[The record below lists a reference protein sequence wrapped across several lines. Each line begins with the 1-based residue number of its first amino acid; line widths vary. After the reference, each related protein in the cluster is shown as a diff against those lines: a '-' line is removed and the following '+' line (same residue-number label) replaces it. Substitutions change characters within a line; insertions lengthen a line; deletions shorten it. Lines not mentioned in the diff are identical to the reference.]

1 MLHAAAHRPS
11 LARRP
16 SAPSTTTASAAAAA
30 NRPLTPP
37 ARRSLSSAPA
47 ALLAAGHAPP
57 TAPPIAAAAR
67 ALEPEDDIQ
76 SVAAPSTTAATAG
89 LACQWL
95 VGACCHDWRGDATA
109 DVPRPDPH
117 ACARRFNSAAA
128 LLKHLVEAHA
138 GSPSLPATNLCGF
151 CHWSGC
157 TKIFKTPSKFARKD
171 HFRAHL
177 AELTS
182 AEATAAAARCRDCG
196 AHNPVAT
203 VEEDAVSDRLSAA
216 DSAATSTASYLAP
229 TAATTS
235 ARDPP
240 AVPKVSAATAK
251 SLARR
256 ASSTS
261 LASGVGAPLRR
272 TGSLAANAAANRR
285 SLHLPERSFTLPT
298 PRRASTPTPS
308 KRVPSPPASSAAG
321 PPPSLDL
328 PDLPPPLEPELLF
341 ADTNERVAAWVRHD
355 AALAAAG
362 ADGAAVDPDPTE
374 ASPLESMRALAKDV
388 RTVERSLAAE
398 YGPPPRKPPKLT
410 MVTTVLN
417 IAPAEPDLVDVG
429 EDVNVVD
436 KVKDAANDVARALAA
451 LRPLAARRRR
461 LMLATALRRP
471 RSAGAVTPPLPG
483 ARSAALR
490 PRRSIARLNLTPP
503 PPPASAPRADPW
515 TGPSDD
521 PLSWAAAIPL
531 PRSTSSAA
539 ASDPGH
545 PTRGRPAS
553 IASSSSHDS
562 TDWASVAAHVA
573 HRVDASVLAFQ
584 DELVTRLELLADAQT
599 AGLAAAAADMVAAV
613 QTAVEAMRATAPA
626 TTATEDA
633 SPQPTSALSQQ
644 LGARAATPLS
654 PMRVESDTSPPPTRH
669 TPPPPARAMPLTM
682 SPPDTLA
689 SLPSTSRIL
698 PRGTSPVH
706 PAPHRTFSDPSLRTQ
721 SPVLTRPHS
730 LRSRSR
736 ARPLSLVAASPAG
749 TSMAAALDL
758 PSVRASAVA
767 SVSSELALASAP
779 TTPVTAAHPRLRS
792 REPSVVVESTAGAG
806 AQRTVDPWLVSSS
819 PLGALQ
825 VAAAPPAGP
834 TAPASRSAT
843 PGLFLMDPCASRP
856 GTPPPASAPPV
867 PPLLAPVPRR
877 ATVPAHSPLVP
888 AGPEPAAVAPAAEGD
903 PSPPAHA
910 PHRAT
915 GSRRASAASS
925 SSASAAAATASVAA
939 ARSPSPPRAPSPP
952 RTGMWSA
959 VRRVFRREK
968 PATAPAPAPA
978 MAAVVDAAVKAAA
991 TGKPVVARRNEEE
1004 DDAVV
1009 PVVTGVSPREP
1020 REALRER

>member
-1 MLHAAAHRPS
+1 MLHAAANRP
-11 LARRP
+11 LARRQ
-16 SAPSTTTASAAAAA
+16 STTSTPMASAA

-47 ALLAAGHAPP
+47 ALLAVAHAPP
-57 TAPPIAAAAR
+57 TAPPVATAR
-67 ALEPEDDIQ
+67 ALEADDDIQ
-76 SVAAPSTTAATAG
+76 SVAAPSTTAATVG

-138 GSPSLPATNLCGF
+138 GSPSTLSVCGF

-157 TKIFKTPSKFARKD
+157 TKVFKTQSKFARKD

-177 AELTS
+177 AELTA
-182 AEATAAAARCRDCG
+182 AEAAAARCRDCG
-196 AHNPVAT
+196 AHNPVAV
-203 VEEDAVSDRLSAA
+203 VENDDAVSDRLSAA

-240 AVPKVSAATAK
+240 VAPKVSAATAK

-256 ASSTS
+256 ASSAS
-261 LASGVGAPLRR
+261 LASGAAPLRR

-374 ASPLESMRALAKDV
+374 ASPIESMRALAKDV
-388 RTVERSLAAE
+388 STVERSLAAE
-398 YGPPPRKPPKLT
+398 YGPPPKKPPKLT
-410 MVTTVLN
+410 MVTT
-417 IAPAEPDLVDVG
+417 
-429 EDVNVVD
+429 
-436 KVKDAANDVARALAA
+436 VKDAANDVARALAA
-451 LRPLAARRRR
+451 LRPLAARRRK

-483 ARSAALR
+483 ARAVALR

-503 PPPASAPRADPW
+503 PLASAPRADPW

-521 PLSWAAAIPL
+521 PLAWAAAIPL

-545 PTRGRPAS
+545 PTRGRPDS

-626 TTATEDA
+626 PAEDA
-633 SPQPTSALSQQ
+633 PTVQPTSALSQQ

-654 PMRVESDTSPPPTRH
+654 PMRVESDSSPPPT
-669 TPPPPARAMPLTM
+669 TVPPPRAMPLTM

-706 PAPHRTFSDPSLRTQ
+706 PPPHRTFSDPSLRTQ
-721 SPVLTRPHS
+721 SPVLARPHS

-792 REPSVVVESTAGAG
+792 REPSVVVEPTSGTGGPA
-806 AQRTVDPWLVSSS
+806 RTVDPWLVSSS

-825 VAAAPPAGP
+825 VAAPPAQPP

-856 GTPPPASAPPV
+856 GTPPASAPPV
-867 PPLLAPVPRR
+867 PPLLAPVRRR
-877 ATVPAHSPLVP
+877 ATVPAHSRLV
-888 AGPEPAAVAPAAEGD
+888 PAAVAPAAEG
-903 PSPPAHA
+903 
-910 PHRAT
+910 
-915 GSRRASAASS
+915 
-925 SSASAAAATASVAA
+925 
-939 ARSPSPPRAPSPP
+939 
-952 RTGMWSA
+952 
-959 VRRVFRREK
+959 
-968 PATAPAPAPA
+968 
-978 MAAVVDAAVKAAA
+978 
-991 TGKPVVARRNEEE
+991 
-1004 DDAVV
+1004 
-1009 PVVTGVSPREP
+1009 
-1020 REALRER
+1020 

>member
-1 MLHAAAHRPS
+1 MLHAAANRP
-11 LARRP
+11 LARRA
-16 SAPSTTTASAAAAA
+16 STTSTTTASAA

-47 ALLAAGHAPP
+47 ALLASVHAPP
-57 TAPPIAAAAR
+57 TAPPIAVAAR
-67 ALEPEDDIQ
+67 AVEADDDVQ
-76 SVAAPSTTAATAG
+76 SVAPSTAAASAG

-95 VGACCHDWRGDATA
+95 VGACCHDWRDSTA

-117 ACARRFNSAAA
+117 SCARRFNSAAA

-138 GSPSLPATNLCGF
+138 GSPSGPTNVCGF
-151 CHWSGC
+151 CHWAGC
-157 TKIFKTPSKFARKD
+157 TKVFKTQSKFARKD

-177 AELTS
+177 AELTA
-182 AEATAAAARCRDCG
+182 AEAAAARCRDCG
-196 AHNPVAT
+196 AHNPVT
-203 VEEDAVSDRLSAA
+203 VVENDDAVSDRLSAA

-256 ASSTS
+256 ASSAS
-261 LASGVGAPLRR
+261 LASGTGAPLRR

-285 SLHLPERSFTLPT
+285 SLHLPERSFMLPT

-362 ADGAAVDPDPTE
+362 ADGAAVDPDPME
-374 ASPLESMRALAKDV
+374 SSPLESMRALAKDV

-417 IAPAEPDLVDVG
+417 IAPAEPDLVD
-429 EDVNVVD
+429 DSAVD

-451 LRPLAARRRR
+451 LRPLAARRRK

-483 ARSAALR
+483 ARAAALR

-503 PPPASAPRADPW
+503 PPSAPRVDPW

-539 ASDPGH
+539 ASDPGR

-626 TTATEDA
+626 NTEDA
-633 SPQPTSALSQQ
+633 PAAQPTSALSQQ
-644 LGARAATPLS
+644 LGARSATPLS
-654 PMRVESDTSPPPTRH
+654 PMRVESETSPPPRH
-669 TPPPPARAMPLTM
+669 TTSPPPRAMPLTM

-698 PRGTSPVH
+698 PRGTSPH
-706 PAPHRTFSDPSLRTQ
+706 PPPHRTFSDPSLRTQ
-721 SPVLTRPHS
+721 SPVLARPHS

-792 REPSVVVESTAGAG
+792 RESSVVVDSTGTSGGAP
-806 AQRTVDPWLVSSS
+806 RSVVDPWLVSSS

-825 VAAAPPAGP
+825 VAAPAPP

-856 GTPPPASAPPV
+856 GTPPASAPPV

-888 AGPEPAAVAPAAEGD
+888 VEPPTAPVAPAAEGE
-903 PSPPAHA
+903 SAPPAHA
-910 PHRAT
+910 PHRA

-925 SSASAAAATASVAA
+925 SSSADAAAAAASSAA
-939 ARSPSPPRAPSPP
+939 PAATARSPSPPRAPSPP
-952 RTGMWSA
+952 RTGMWAS
-959 VRRVFRREK
+959 VRRVFRRDK
-968 PATAPAPAPA
+968 PATAPAPA

-991 TGKPVVARRNEEE
+991 AGKPVAAVARRNEED

-1009 PVVTGVSPREP
+1009 PIVTGVSPREP

>member
-1 MLHAAAHRPS
+1 MLHAVAHRP

-16 SAPSTTTASAAAAA
+16 STTSTTTASAAA
-30 NRPLTPP
+30 RPLTPP
-37 ARRSLSSAPA
+37 ARRSLTSAPA
-47 ALLAAGHAPP
+47 VLLASVHALP
-57 TAPPIAAAAR
+57 TAPPIAATRTVEA
-67 ALEPEDDIQ
+67 PEDDVQ
-76 SVAAPSTTAATAG
+76 SIAAPSTTAATAG

-95 VGACCHDWRGDATA
+95 VGACCHDWRDSTA

-138 GSPSLPATNLCGF
+138 GSPSVSSTNVCGY
-151 CHWSGC
+151 CHWAGC
-157 TKIFKTPSKFARKD
+157 TKVFKTQSKFARKD

-177 AELTS
+177 AELTA
-182 AEATAAAARCRDCG
+182 AEATAAARCRDCG
-196 AHNPVAT
+196 AHNPVAV
-203 VEEDAVSDRLSAA
+203 VENDDAASDRLSAA
-216 DSAATSTASYLAP
+216 DSAAPSAASYLAP
-229 TAATTS
+229 TAATTT

-240 AVPKVSAATAK
+240 AAPKVSAATAK

-256 ASSTS
+256 ASSAS
-261 LASGVGAPLRR
+261 LASGAGAPLRR

-362 ADGAAVDPDPTE
+362 ADGGPVDPDPTE
-374 ASPLESMRALAKDV
+374 SSPLESMRALAKDV
-388 RTVERSLAAE
+388 HTVERSLAAE

-417 IAPAEPDLVDVG
+417 IVPAEPDVVD
-429 EDVNVVD
+429 DSDAVD
-436 KVKDAANDVARALAA
+436 KVKDAANDVARTLAA
-451 LRPLAARRRR
+451 LRPLTARRRK

-483 ARSAALR
+483 GRAATLR
-490 PRRSIARLNLTPP
+490 PLRSIARLNLTPP
-503 PPPASAPRADPW
+503 PPTSAPRVDPW

-521 PLSWAAAIPL
+521 PLTWAAAIPL

-545 PTRGRPAS
+545 ARGRPAS
-553 IASSSSHDS
+553 IASLSSHGS

-584 DELVTRLELLADAQT
+584 DELGSLRPP
-599 AGLAAAAADMVAAV
+599 ADMVAAV
-613 QTAVEAMRATAPA
+613 HTAVEAMRATAPA
-626 TTATEDA
+626 GTTVEDA
-633 SPQPTSALSQQ
+633 PLTAARGPTSALSQQ
-644 LGARAATPLS
+644 LGARSATPLS
-654 PMRVESDTSPPPTRH
+654 PMRVESDTSPPPGRH
-669 TPPPPARAMPLTM
+669 TPPPPRAMPLTM

-706 PAPHRTFSDPSLRTQ
+706 PPPHRTFSDPSLRTQ
-721 SPVLTRPHS
+721 SPVLARPHS

-792 REPSVVVESTAGAG
+792 RESSVVVESTSNSGAP
-806 AQRTVDPWLVSSS
+806 RTVDPWLVSSS
-819 PLGALQ
+819 PMGELQ
-825 VAAAPPAGP
+825 VATAPTATQPP

-856 GTPPPASAPPV
+856 GTPPASAPPV

-888 AGPEPAAVAPAAEGD
+888 AEPQAAVAPAAEGE
-903 PSPPAHA
+903 PAPAHA

-925 SSASAAAATASVAA
+925 SSASAAAAAATASPVRAPTA
-939 ARSPSPPRAPSPP
+939 ARSPSPPRVPSPP
-952 RTGMWSA
+952 RAGMWAS

-968 PATAPAPAPA
+968 SVTAPAPPA

-991 TGKPVVARRNEEE
+991 AGKPVATVTARRNEEE

-1009 PVVTGVSPREP
+1009 PVTTGVSPREP